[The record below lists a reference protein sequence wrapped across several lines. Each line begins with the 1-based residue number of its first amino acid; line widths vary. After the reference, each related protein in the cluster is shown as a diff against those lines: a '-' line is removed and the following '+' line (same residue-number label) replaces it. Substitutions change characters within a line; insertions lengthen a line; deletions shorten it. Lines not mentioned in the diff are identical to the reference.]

1 MSKQGDIFRA
11 ADGTM
16 RRRPPLAGLLPVY
29 SSMAPERPVREKRF
43 QYFSLADWS
52 RVDKDATADLS
63 TCLAERVCR
72 AARCDYRRHFTATCR
87 FYSPRTV
94 LVRIKGFRCIPCKT
108 SDSRE
113 SRPAFCS
120 DIFILSRSAGLNNRL
135 SGPHLGDSTRDF
147 LWLCSDVCLHM
158 K

>member
-29 SSMAPERPVREKRF
+29 SPMAPERPVRERGG
-43 QYFSLADWS
+43 FSTFHWQAGVVSTKMPQLIWRLVWLSVCAV
-52 RVDKDATADLS
+52 RLDATTAV
-63 TCLAERVCR
+63 T
-72 AARCDYRRHFTATCR
+72 FTATCR

-113 SRPAFCS
+113 GRPAFCS

-147 LWLCSDVCLHM
+147 SGSVRMFVCT
-158 K
+158 